1 MCPYEAGQEQVMGE
15 PSGLILNLHYYNGRI
30 LLYPEVTERINTLS
44 QDSKFREHC
53 RYTVLQIIRSR
64 ETENLSRKLQDE
76 ILPQVERLKPMIE
89 EKLDLDNIL
98 PKDKN
103 EEKNPDWAEMFSDSE
118 EIFKTMEELTKLQM
132 EGADVY
138 MSAFANMKH
147 FDFSRISRTGLFHFI
162 PIMKLLLRSTGQNPW
177 SSGTKSFQKRYTRH
191 LLSAIQTSILC
202 S

>member
-1 MCPYEAGQEQVMGE
+1 
-15 PSGLILNLHYYNGRI
+15 
-30 LLYPEVTERINTLS
+30 
-44 QDSKFREHC
+44 
-53 RYTVLQIIRSR
+53 
-64 ETENLSRKLQDE
+64 
-76 ILPQVERLKPMIE
+76 MIE

-147 FDFSRISRTGLFHFI
+147 LTF
-162 PIMKLLLRSTGQNPW
+162 
-177 SSGTKSFQKRYTRH
+177 
-191 LLSAIQTSILC
+191 
-202 S
+202 